1 MRNQF
6 IACFTLLF
14 ALQSCSVLTDINAQ
28 SKSTEDKSTLNGKQ
42 TKDTDNNTPA
52 SPTNSENLTT
62 NSAKRINEPAA
73 TAPESGQFSSE
84 VLYTLLT
91 AEIAASRQQ
100 YNITLTQYIKAANA
114 TGDLAI
120 ISRAA
125 RLAQY
130 FRDSTQTLKMAELW
144 LAQSPDD
151 IEAHTIIATAHLEKR
166 QPLLALDN
174 AEHILAVLTKA
185 AQAEAS
191 TTQTSVA
198 AQRQSQLD
206 AKKNQGFTHLQ
217 NKTPSIK
224 QRAAI
229 LETIANFSRSTDA
242 STRDELIERYKS
254 LDKRYPTLTPI
265 KVGLSVLYES
275 KQDTENAFSIVHEAI
290 AADGDYLPAVRQEIN
305 LLNANG
311 QYAQALEKLKI
322 QLEKTPNNARIKL
335 LYARTLAQ
343 TDINAAYKEFTL
355 LADSAP
361 KNLDIK
367 FSKAIIALELRELD
381 DAEQTLTEL
390 LNKKYRPNT
399 INYYLGNLAEINKDT
414 ATAIGHYLLVNGG
427 TDFVVAN
434 SQAARLM
441 ANSDQLADAQTHLK
455 LLRDKSP
462 KFRAEFFNTEAD
474 ILDDQGK
481 TQEAIAV
488 LDVAVAEHPNNV
500 SLRYTRS
507 SLYEKTDRLTLM
519 EADLTHAINLEP
531 ENAAILNALGYFL
544 TSRTERHQEA
554 LALIKKALSIRPE
567 DSAILDSM
575 GWVLFKLDR
584 VKEAIPY
591 LRKAFKQFPDPEV
604 AAHLGEALWASGE
617 QQEALKIWN
626 KNLAQ
631 NPDDTKIPEAMRRL
645 NAQP

>member
-28 SKSTEDKSTLNGKQ
+28 SKSTEDKSTLSGKQ
-42 TKDTDNNTPA
+42 TNDTENNTLG
-52 SPTNSENLTT
+52 SPSNNDNLTT
-62 NSAKRINEPAA
+62 NAAA
-73 TAPESGQFSSE
+73 TAPEFGQFSSE
-84 VLYTLLT
+84 ALYTLLT

-100 YNITLTQYIKAANA
+100 YNITLTQYIKAANS

-130 FRDSTQTLKMAELW
+130 FRNSTQTLKMGELW

-174 AEHILAVLTKA
+174 AEYILALLTKE
-185 AQAEAS
+185 AQAETS
-191 TTQTSVA
+191 TTQTSVGA
-198 AQRQSQLD
+198 QQDSQRQSQRQPQ
-206 AKKNQGFTHLQ
+206 KNQGFTHLQ
-217 NKTPSIK
+217 NTTPSIK
-224 QRAAI
+224 QRAAL
-229 LETIANFSRSTDA
+229 LETIANFSRTTDA
-242 STRDELIERYKS
+242 DTREELIERYKL

-275 KQDTENAFSIVHEAI
+275 KKDTENAFSIVREAI
-290 AADGDYLPAVRQEIN
+290 AEDDDYLPAVRQEIN
-305 LLNANG
+305 LLNAGG

-322 QLEKTPNNARIKL
+322 QLEKTPNNSRIRL

-343 TDINAAYKEFTL
+343 TDINAAYEEFTL
-355 LADSAP
+355 LSNSAP

-381 DAEQTLTEL
+381 VAEQTLTEL

-399 INYYLGNLAEINKDT
+399 INYYLGNLAEINKET
-414 ATAIGHYLLVNGG
+414 STAIGYYLSVNGG
-427 TDFVVAN
+427 TDFVAAN
-434 SQAARLM
+434 TQAARLM

-455 LLRDKSP
+455 ILRDKSP
-462 KFRAEFFNTEAD
+462 NFRAQFFNTEAD
-474 ILDDQGK
+474 ILDEQGK
-481 TQEAIAV
+481 TQEAIKV
-488 LDVAVAEHPNNV
+488 LDVAVVEYPDNV

-507 SLYEKTDRLTLM
+507 SLYEKTDQLTLM
-519 EADLTHAINLEP
+519 EADLRHAINLEP

-554 LALIKKALSIRPE
+554 FVLIKKALSIRPE

-584 VKEAIPY
+584 VEEAIPY

-604 AAHLGEALWASGE
+604 AAHLGEALWVSGE
-617 QQEALKIWN
+617 QQEALEIWN
-626 KNLAQ
+626 ENLAE